1 MRFVSRSAGSAIVL
15 ATIGIGFLASAVA
28 AWSTN
33 VLLPSAPRSRRLRI
47 SILAAHDEEGV
58 DEDCCRRTMGEALTN
73 MATISDAGF
82 AAKFNKRRIQS
93 VELKASSI
101 PGAGLGLFAKKKIK
115 AGTIISFYPA
125 HIIGMDIGESVR
137 RVSLDAL
144 GRTHEQHEEDD
155 TSNQDYLHHILGKRP
170 LMKADLAKDLG
181 GQTLFVDVD
190 MSRPELPGW
199 SSHRINDGATV
210 LENSEDGVLTYYRAS
225 RKAKNCVLV
234 PFGPSPLLA
243 TVTTKKV
250 GKGDELF
257 TTYGCSYWLESLLT
271 GTGEAEETSMT
282 ESIVLEAK
290 EVAMDVL
297 RGMQSVAVTN
307 AGEAEELQAVF
318 DAP

>member
-115 AGTIISFYPA
+115 AGTIISFTPLILLGWTLA
-125 HIIGMDIGESVR
+125 SRLGECRWMPWV
-137 RVSLDAL
+137 
-144 GRTHEQHEEDD
+144 GRT
-155 TSNQDYLHHILGKRP
+155 
-170 LMKADLAKDLG
+170 
-181 GQTLFVDVD
+181 
-190 MSRPELPGW
+190 
-199 SSHRINDGATV
+199 SS
-210 LENSEDGVLTYYRAS
+210 
-225 RKAKNCVLV
+225 
-234 PFGPSPLLA
+234 
-243 TVTTKKV
+243 TKKMTPPI
-250 GKGDELF
+250 K
-257 TTYGCSYWLESLLT
+257 TTCT
-271 GTGEAEETSMT
+271 TSW
-282 ESIVLEAK
+282 A
-290 EVAMDVL
+290 
-297 RGMQSVAVTN
+297 N
-307 AGEAEELQAVF
+307 ARS
-318 DAP
+318 